1 LADQR
6 ITGNG
11 HPPGGPEEP
20 DLAAEQAQ
28 ALANLPDA
36 VVVLD
41 ADGRV
46 TYANPAA
53 GALLGVAT
61 GHLTGRPFEAVADLR
76 DEAGNG
82 WWPCT
87 ARLRTMRGVRGVPPR
102 ELLLGDGD
110 GPERRVDLAATFV
123 RGADGLV
130 RRTVCTLRDAG
141 ARRRADA
148 AQAELVSTLAHE
160 LRSPLTS
167 VKGFS
172 STLLHRWDRFN
183 DEQKQH
189 MIKTINADADR
200 VTRLIRELLDVSRI
214 DAGRLELQRQMV
226 DLPYLVGGIAERFAV
241 TDDAV
246 TIDSEFPPGFP
257 ELYADRDKLEQVL
270 TNLVENAV
278 KYGEGG
284 KVTITG
290 TARDDH
296 VEIGV
301 LDQGDGIPADQ
312 LPLIF
317 TKFYQSRHPGG
328 RRSTAGTGLGLFI
341 SKGIVE
347 AHGGRMWAS
356 SEPGRGTEVR
366 FRLPR
371 GGLELAGIE

>member
-1 LADQR
+1 V
-6 ITGNG
+6 
-11 HPPGGPEEP
+11 P
-20 DLAAEQAQ
+20 DPAAEQAQ
-28 ALANLPDA
+28 ALAHLPDA

-41 ADGRV
+41 ADGLV

-76 DEAGNG
+76 DAAGNG
-82 WWPCT
+82 WWACT
-87 ARLRTMRGVRGVPPR
+87 SRLRSMRGVRGVPPR
-102 ELLLGDGD
+102 ELLLGEADGS
-110 GPERRVDLAATFV
+110 ERRVDLAATFV
-123 RGADGLV
+123 RGADGRV
-130 RRTVCTLRDAG
+130 RRTVCTLRDAA
-141 ARRRADA
+141 ARRRADL

-172 STLLHRWDRFN
+172 STLLHRWDRFG

-246 TIDSEFPPGFP
+246 TIDSAFPPGFP

-290 TARDDH
+290 AAMDDH
-296 VEIGV
+296 VEVGV
-301 LDQGDGIPADQ
+301 RDQGDGIPADQ

-371 GGLELAGIE
+371 GGLELAGVE

>member
-1 LADQR
+1 
-6 ITGNG
+6 
-11 HPPGGPEEP
+11 
-20 DLAAEQAQ
+20 
-28 ALANLPDA
+28 
-36 VVVLD
+36 VLD

-46 TYANPAA
+46 THANPAA

-76 DEAGNG
+76 DAAGNS

-87 ARLRTMRGVRGVPPR
+87 ARLRAMRAVRGVPPR

-110 GPERRVDLAATFV
+110 GVERRVDLAATFV
-123 RGADGLV
+123 RGPDGRV
-130 RRTVCTLRDAG
+130 RRTVCTLRDAR

-148 AQAELVSTLAHE
+148 DQAELVSTLAHE

-172 STLLHRWDRFN
+172 STLLHRWDRFG

-189 MIKTINADADR
+189 MLKTINADADR
-200 VTRLIRELLDVSRI
+200 VTRLIRELLDVARI

-226 DLPYLVGGIAERFAV
+226 DLPHLVGGVAERFHV
-241 TDDAV
+241 TNDAV
-246 TIDSEFPPGFP
+246 AIEIEFPPGFP
-257 ELYADRDKLEQVL
+257 ELYADRDKLEQVI

-278 KYGEGG
+278 KYGDGG

-312 LPLIF
+312 IPLIF

-328 RRSTAGTGLGLFI
+328 RRGTAGTGLGLFI

-347 AHGGRMWAS
+347 AHGGRMSAS

>member
-1 LADQR
+1 VAEPQA
-6 ITGNG
+6 
-11 HPPGGPEEP
+11 GPREGFDP
-20 DLAAEQAQ
+20 VAEQAL

-36 VVVLD
+36 VIVLD

-46 TYANPAA
+46 TYANAAA
-53 GALLGVAT
+53 GGLFGVAT
-61 GHLTGRPFEAVADLR
+61 AHMVGRPFEAVAELR
-76 DEAGNG
+76 DPGGNS
-82 WWPCT
+82 WWSCT
-87 ARLRTMRGVRGVPPR
+87 AKLRAMRAVRGVPPR
-102 ELLLGDGD
+102 ELLLSEADGT
-110 GPERRVDLAATFV
+110 EHRIDLSATFV
-123 RGADGLV
+123 RGPDGQV
-130 RRTVCTLRDAG
+130 RRTVCTLRDAA

-172 STLLHRWDRFN
+172 STLLHRWDRFG
-183 DEQKQH
+183 DDQKQH

-214 DAGRLELQRQMV
+214 DAGRLELHRQMV

-290 TARDDH
+290 DAGEDH

-301 LDQGDGIPADQ
+301 RDQGDGIAADQ

-328 RRSTAGTGLGLFI
+328 RRSTAGSGLGLFI

-347 AHGGRMWAS
+347 AHGGRMWAE

>member
-1 LADQR
+1 VSAAA
-6 ITGNG
+6 GNG
-11 HPPGGPEEP
+11 RPTLPAPPDAG
-20 DLAAEQAQ
+20 AEQAL

-41 ADGRV
+41 EGGQV

-53 GALLGVAT
+53 GGLLGIAT
-61 GHLTGRPFEAVADLR
+61 GHLLGRPFQAVADLR
-76 DEAGNG
+76 DVAGNA

-87 ARLRTMRGVRGVPPR
+87 AKLRAMRAVRGVPPR
-102 ELLLGDGD
+102 ELLLAGPEGS
-110 GPERRVDLAATFV
+110 PERRIDLSAAFV
-123 RGADGLV
+123 RGADGQV
-130 RRTVCTLRDAG
+130 QRTVCTLREAA

-172 STLLHRWDRFN
+172 STLLHRWDRFG

-189 MIKTINADADR
+189 MLKTINADADR

-226 DLPYLVGGIAERFAV
+226 DLPYLVGGIAERFSV
-241 TDDAV
+241 TDTAV
-246 TIDSEFPPGFP
+246 AIESQFPPGFP

-278 KYGEGG
+278 KHGDGG

-290 TARDDH
+290 TVGDDH
-296 VEIGV
+296 VEVGV
-301 LDQGDGIPADQ
+301 LDTGDGIPADQ

-317 TKFYQSRHPGG
+317 TKFFSSRHPGG
-328 RRSTAGTGLGLFI
+328 RRGSAGTGLGLFI

-347 AHGGRMWAS
+347 AHGGRMWAE

-371 GGLELAGIE
+371 GGLELAGID

>member
-1 LADQR
+1 VNDPLRPAAPDQ
-6 ITGNG
+6 
-11 HPPGGPEEP
+11 P
-20 DLAAEQAQ
+20 DSGAEQAL

-41 ADGRV
+41 SDGLV

-53 GALLGVAT
+53 CGLLGT
-61 GHLTGRPFEAVADLR
+61 PLGQLTGRPFDTAADLR
-76 DEAGNG
+76 DAAGNS

-87 ARLRTMRGVRGVPPR
+87 ERLRAMRAVRGVPPR

-110 GPERRVDLAATFV
+110 GPERRVDLSATFV
-123 RGADGLV
+123 RGPDGAV
-130 RRTVCTLRDAG
+130 RRTVCTLRDAA
-141 ARRRADA
+141 ARRRADQ

-172 STLLHRWDRFN
+172 STLLHRWDRFG
-183 DEQKQH
+183 DEQKRH
-189 MIKTINADADR
+189 MLATINADADR

-226 DLPYLVGGIAERFAV
+226 DLPHLAAGIAERYRV
-241 TDDAV
+241 TNDAV
-246 TIDSEFPPGFP
+246 TIQTEFPAGFP

-278 KYGEGG
+278 QHGEGGKGG
-284 KVTITG
+284 KVTIAGSTH
-290 TARDDH
+290 DDH
-296 VEIGV
+296 VEVGV
-301 LDQGDGIPADQ
+301 RDQGDGIPADQ
-312 LPLIF
+312 LTLIF

-328 RRSTAGTGLGLFI
+328 RRSGAGSGLGLFI

-347 AHGGRMWAS
+347 AHGGSMWAS

-371 GGLELAGIE
+371 GGLELAGIDS